1 MDCTTW
7 SHLWNGG
14 LPLMRSGL
22 ELTEVPA
29 VQQKRMVAFLNQSE
43 VHTTTFLQNP
53 GPNTEFVTH
62 ALLLSLLAK
71 IKCAFVTHK

>member
-43 VHTTTFLQNP
+43 VHTTTFLHD
-53 GPNTEFVTH
+53 GNTIFKMILEEPT
-62 ALLLSLLAK
+62 SS
-71 IKCAFVTHK
+71 